1 MDRYDFMSLVDD
13 AFKEC
18 NSVEEIAVRY
28 QQMQKDLD
36 ALYMQNVMLKGATT
50 SEEVL

>member
-18 NSVEEIAVRY
+18 NSVEEMAIRY
-28 QQMQKDLD
+28 QQMQKDLES
-36 ALYMQNVMLKGATT
+36 LYMQNVMLKRETT
-50 SEEVL
+50 SEKVL